1 MVEIW
6 FGIFWGMI
14 AAYAVLDGRNL
25 GAAAL
30 RQFVASNADERR
42 QVLDAIGPL
51 WTWHEVWL
59 VAAGGVLLLA
69 FPAVLASAFAGYY
82 LALFLVI
89 WLLIARGVSMEVGG
103 HVAHPLW
110 QAFWDFVLSSSSALL
125 ALLLGLAFG
134 NIIRGVPLDSNGE
147 FHMAF
152 FTDFTARGHV
162 GLIDWY
168 TLSVGALSL
177 VTLAAH
183 GATYLM
189 LTTEGP
195 VRDRSKIVAQR
206 LWLATLSLGLIVTME
221 TWVVRP
227 DLWAARPLTLASVV
241 LAATGGLA
249 ILNGFRAGLDL
260 RAYAGSC
267 MLIAGVLAARAAAS
281 FPIMLHS
288 TLNPEDSLSA
298 YRAAAR
304 HESLVSALPWWIVA
318 AIFSLLCATWAGRN
332 FRGTAFTRR
341 KPAVEIPIERT
352 EPLHE

>member
-14 AAYAVLDGRNL
+14 AAYAVLDGRNF

-42 QVLDAIGPL
+42 HVLDAIGPL

-69 FPAVLASAFAGYY
+69 FPTVLATAFAGYY

-89 WLLIARGVSMEVGG
+89 WLLIGRGVSMEVGG
-103 HVAHPLW
+103 HVAHQLW
-110 QAFWDFVLSSSSALL
+110 QAFWDFVLTSSSALL
-125 ALLLGLAFG
+125 ATLLGLAFG
-134 NIIRGVPLDSNGE
+134 NIVRGVPLDSNGE

-152 FTDFTARGHV
+152 FTDFTTGGHV

-168 TLSVGALSL
+168 TLSVAALSL
-177 VTLAAH
+177 VTLTAH

-189 LTTEGP
+189 LKTEEP

-206 LWLATLSLGLIVTME
+206 LWLATLALGLVVVVE
-221 TWVVRP
+221 TWIVRP
-227 DLWAARPLTLASVV
+227 DLWAARPLTLAFVI

-249 ILNGFRAGLDL
+249 ILTGFRAGLNL

-281 FPIMLHS
+281 FPVMFHS
-288 TLNPEDSLSA
+288 TLNPEDSLTA
-298 YRAAAR
+298 YRAAAH
-304 HESLVSALPWWIVA
+304 HESLVTALVWWVA
-318 AIFSLLCATWAGRN
+318 AVVLSTLWAVLVARNLKGRTATDGNA
-332 FRGTAFTRR
+332 
-341 KPAVEIPIERT
+341 
-352 EPLHE
+352 